1 MTLLEVIRSRPFSEA
16 KAELSEVMTQVVREH
31 RPTVIARGGGK
42 EAMVAL
48 DLDDFRLLLGSFQF
62 EPHVS
67 FGDEGVVAAIESFG
81 LVGHGADLERAMNDL
96 LEELRAYASDYI
108 RRYAFYAQT
117 NRRAHAPWIM
127 RFAATPVEEQLAL
140 LSQEPTE
147 DAAVTR

>member
-1 MTLLEVIRSRPFSEA
+1 MTMLEVIKPRPFSEA
-16 KAELSEVMTQVVREH
+16 KAELSEVMSQVVREH
-31 RPTVIARGGGK
+31 RPAVIARGGGK

-62 EPHVS
+62 EPQVS
-67 FGDEGVVAAIESFG
+67 FGEDGVVAAIESLG
-81 LVGHGADLERAMNDL
+81 LVGHGPDHDHAMEDL

-117 NRRAHAPWIM
+117 NRRTHAPWIM
-127 RFAATPVEEQLAL
+127 RFAATPVKGQRAL

-147 DAAVTR
+147 DATVAR